1 MDDARAT
8 TELATLV
15 VQELLYGYRSN
26 KQLADR
32 ALDQL
37 EQHEWHVALD
47 SESNPVA
54 VIVRHVTGNLRSR
67 WTDLLTADGEKPGR
81 DRDGE
86 FEESEQ
92 SVAEMRAAWDA
103 AFDLVVGTLEALAPG
118 DLTRTITIRGEPHTV
133 LGATVR
139 NLTHTAQHVGQI
151 VQLAKHIR
159 GEKWVT
165 LSIPRRRR

>member
-1 MDDARAT
+1 VADT
-8 TELATLV
+8 VKLVIEELMLSYKA
-15 VQELLYGYRSN
+15 N

-37 EQHEWHVALD
+37 DENEWHTALD
-47 SESNPVA
+47 PESNPVA

-67 WTDLLTADGEKPGR
+67 WTDLLTSDGEKPSR

-86 FEESEQ
+86 FEESDQ

-103 AFDLVVGTLEALAPG
+103 AFELVDSTLATLKPD
-118 DLTRTITIRGEPHTV
+118 DLTRTITIRGEPLSV
-133 LGATVR
+133 LNATVR

-151 VQLAKHIR
+151 VLLAKHLR
-159 GEKWVT
+159 GEKWRT
-165 LSIPRRRR
+165 LSIPRTRR